1 MNNYGVAYPA
11 ANQGDVA
18 TRLNVGWLRFF
29 TLTNAANGQ
38 DTALGAF
45 SSQPRGDAAMCR
57 AKKVDYNRNDNG
69 AGL

>member
-29 TLTNAANGQ
+29 TLIQ
-38 DTALGAF
+38 RSLRP
-45 SSQPRGDAAMCR
+45 PR
-57 AKKVDYNRNDNG
+57 
-69 AGL
+69 